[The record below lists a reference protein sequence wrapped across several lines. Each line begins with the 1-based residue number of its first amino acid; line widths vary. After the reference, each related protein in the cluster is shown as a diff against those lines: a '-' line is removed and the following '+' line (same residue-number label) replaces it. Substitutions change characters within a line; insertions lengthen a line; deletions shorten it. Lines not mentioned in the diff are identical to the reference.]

1 MYCYFVRNPG
11 FCNYF
16 NLFYLFQGMIFLH
29 ESLVQYHG
37 ALRPSNCLVD
47 ARWVVKLADFG
58 LRAFR
63 HGELPPSDPTAL
75 QTYLDSW
82 YYKILDLFLL

>member
-1 MYCYFVRNPG
+1 MI
-11 FCNYF
+11 
-16 NLFYLFQGMIFLH
+16 LQGMIFLH
-29 ESLVQYHG
+29 ESPLQYHG

-63 HGELPPSDPTAL
+63 HGELPPADPTAL
-75 QTYLDSW
+75 RTYLDSQ
-82 YYKILDLFLL
+82 YYIIFFINMYKRYFKM